1 MSEILSQKADLA
13 LADLTS
19 NGGLLNPE
27 QNDVF
32 IRQLMDQP
40 TMLRAVRT
48 VPMNAPQMKINKIN
62 FGQRILHPATQTGG
76 MEDSGVNDRWLV
88 KAKRA
93 AIQTEQ
99 VQLTTREVI
108 AEIRIPYE
116 VLEDN
121 IEGASLTDTILA
133 MIAERAAVDLEELLI
148 MGDTTSSDDFLALQ
162 DGILKQSTLNI
173 VDATGQTNHINTFN
187 NLKKALPTRF
197 RRNLNT
203 MGFYASM
210 DFESDY
216 RVQVSGRSTPYA
228 DVVLTGSQPLPVMG
242 VGLSGVALM
251 PLGQILFAN
260 PQNFIFGIQRNVRI
274 EQDRDIRSREV
285 IIVLTARIAIAVE
298 EKRAVSKAINVGA
311 AGSIPTTPYVS
322 GNAEQYWGPNY
333 AHVLYDGFGNTQSS

>member
-1 MSEILSQKADLA
+1 MTSLSQKADLA

-40 TMLRAVRT
+40 TMLRSVRT
-48 VPMNAPQMKINKIN
+48 VPMNSPVMKINKIN
-62 FGQRILHPATQTGG
+62 LGTRILNPATQTGG
-76 MEDSGVNDRWLV
+76 QEDTGVNDRWLL
-88 KAKRA
+88 KAQRTKVA
-93 AIQTEQ
+93 TEQ
-99 VQLTTREVI
+99 VTLSTKEVI
-108 AEIRIPYE
+108 AEVRIPYE

-121 IEGASLTDTILA
+121 IEQGALSDTILA
-133 MIAERAAVDLEELLI
+133 LIAERAAVDLEELLI
-148 MGDTTSSDDFLALQ
+148 SGDTTSGDAFLALQ

-173 VDATGQTNHINTFN
+173 VDATGQTAHINTFN

-203 MGFYASM
+203 MSYFSSM

-216 RVQVSGRSTPYA
+216 RVQVAGRQTPGGDSFTLSG
-228 DVVLTGSQPLPVMG
+228 GPLPVMG
-242 VGLSGVALM
+242 VALNGVALM
-251 PLGQILFAN
+251 PLGTILFAN

-285 IIVLTARIAIAVE
+285 IIVLTARIAISME

-311 AGSIPTTPYVS
+311 AGSIPATPYTA
-322 GNAEQYWGPNY
+322 GNSTTYWGPGYTNG
-333 AHVLYDGFGNTQSS
+333 AWA

>member
-1 MSEILSQKADLA
+1 MSERLSQKADLA
-13 LADLTS
+13 LSELTA

-27 QNDVF
+27 QNDTF

-62 FGQRILHPATQTGG
+62 FGTRILNPATQTGG
-76 MEDSGVNDRWLV
+76 MEDNGVNDRWLL
-88 KAKRA
+88 KAQRA
-93 AIQTEQ
+93 SVQTEQ
-99 VQLTTREVI
+99 VQLATKEVI
-108 AEIRIPYE
+108 AEVRIPYE

-121 IEGASLTDTILA
+121 IEGGGLADTILA
-133 MIAERAAVDLEELLI
+133 MIAERAAVDFEELLI
-148 MGDTTSSDDFLALQ
+148 SGDTTSGDPFLALQ
-162 DGILKQSTLNI
+162 DGILKQSSLNI
-173 VDATGQTNHINTFN
+173 VDATGQTSYINVFN

-197 RRNLNT
+197 RRNLNV
-203 MGFYASM
+203 MNYFSSM

-216 RVQVSGRSTPYA
+216 RVQLANRQTPGGDA
-228 DVVLTGSQPLPVMG
+228 WTTNGAPIPVMG
-242 VGLSGVALM
+242 VGLQGVALM

-298 EKRAVSKAINVGA
+298 EKRAISKAINVGV
-311 AGSIPTTPYVS
+311 AGSLPATPYVS
-322 GNAEQYWGPNY
+322 GNANTYWGPNY
-333 AHVLYDGFGNTQSS
+333 SAGAFA